1 MTQAKSMGM
10 LLIGRLIVP
19 TVVALT
25 GLAASL
31 GALSLIA

>member
-1 MTQAKSMGM
+1 MTQAKSMAM
-10 LLIGRLIVP
+10 LLVGRLIVP

-25 GLAASL
+25 GLGLSL